1 MITEEEA
8 SKKVG
13 EGWIRSWVVFEALGI
28 NESATKDALEV
39 LTKKLEDDAR
49 VRMYKKCFGGV
60 NKVEKPIEGVEVG
73 YSLTCEVNLV
83 SKTFD
88 NLSQIAIEYG
98 PSAVEIIEPD
108 CIKLKLGEAQ
118 SILNSISQMMHRLAA
133 SGVGGIVFMKGDQ

>member
-13 EGWIRSWVVFEALGI
+13 EGWIRSWVIFEALGVDE
-28 NESATKDALEV
+28 NTSREALEA
-39 LTKKLEDDAR
+39 LTKKLENDPR
-49 VRMYKKCFGGV
+49 VRMYKRCFGEAV
-60 NKVEKPIEGVEVG
+60 KVEKPIEGINVG

-98 PSAVEIIEPD
+98 PSAVEIMEPD

-118 SILNSISQMMHRLAA
+118 SILNSISNMMHRIAA

>member
-49 VRMYKKCFGGV
+49 VRMYKKCFGDV

-98 PSAVEIIEPD
+98 PSAVEIMEPD